1 MFYFSKKEAEK
12 RGFTDIQNA
21 QFAALAAQRNQGA
34 QAVADF
40 IGRSRGV
47 SEDVGRLD
55 AVNAVDD
62 IKRLYRSY
70 DQTVL
75 KEFEPNTE
83 FTLLND
89 LMALSRSVRIEESV
103 YEYAKTGG
111 GGNAHTSMSGQI
123 GALLNATV
131 YDFDG
136 TMVPVHDT
144 GFKFN
149 WRDPIFNKGSALQ
162 SLADA
167 QENSVKIVRRK
178 YVDYIFDGFKD
189 ADGNYIEFD
198 KKTWKGLKHDER
210 VLQIVLNFDFDTS
223 EDPAKIREE
232 AIKLRDTLKVDN
244 NQYAKQTWYISAE
257 MMSNW
262 EQYFDRNQIRTVLE
276 EIKKLSGIEGV
287 KEDSKLKGNQI
298 LIIPLGAGVIAPIV
312 GQAFGTVADPRLFYN
327 SDYVWRT
334 WGAAGLMVKTDINN
348 KRSVIFASGA
358 NVEGRTNTYSGF
370 FTSDTNSTT
379 EKQKDKEK
387 DKEKEPIIVI
397 VNGEEVNLVNMSGK
411 ELAEFAKQHEL
422 TPQQSKETVPNFAK
436 RLKEEFEAKL
446 SGTGK

>member
-1 MFYFSKKEAEK
+1 MLYFSKKEAEK

-21 QFAALAAQRNQGA
+21 QFAALVAQRNQGA

-62 IKRLYRSY
+62 IKRLYRAY

-89 LMALSRSVRIEESV
+89 LMPLSRPVRIEESV

-111 GGNAHTSMSGQI
+111 GGDAHTSMSGQV

-131 YDFDG
+131 YDYDG
-136 TMVPVHDT
+136 TMVPIHDT
-144 GFKFN
+144 GFKFT

-167 QENSVKIVRRK
+167 QKNSVKTVRRK
-178 YVDYIFDGFKD
+178 YVDYIFDGFIDKN
-189 ADGNYIEFD
+189 GNYIVFD

-210 VLQIVLNFDFDTS
+210 VLQIDLEFNFATS
-223 EDPAKIREE
+223 RDPAQIRDE
-232 AIKLRDTLKVDN
+232 ARKLRDVLKVDN
-244 NQYAKQTWYISAE
+244 DQYAKQTWYISAE

-262 EQYFDRNQIRTVLE
+262 EQYFDSNQIRTVFE
-276 EIKKLSGIEGV
+276 EIKKLAGIENI
-287 KEDSKLKGNQI
+287 KEDSKLKGNEI
-298 LIIPLGAGVIAPIV
+298 LIIPLGADIIAPIV

-348 KRSVIFASGA
+348 KRSVIFASSK
-358 NVEGRTNTYSGF
+358 NTEGLTNTYSGL
-370 FTSDTNSTT
+370 FTSNPKSTT
-379 EKQKDKEK
+379 DKQ
-387 DKEKEPIIVI
+387 KEKEPVIVI
-397 VNGEEVNLVNMSGK
+397 VNGEEVNLANMSGR
-411 ELAEFAKQHEL
+411 ELAEFAAQHEL
-422 TPQQSKETVPNFAK
+422 TSQQSKETVPNFAK

-446 SGTGK
+446 SGTGE

>member
-12 RGFTDIQNA
+12 RGFTDVQNT
-21 QFAALAAQRNQGA
+21 QFAALVTQRNQGA

-47 SEDVGRLD
+47 REDIGRLD

-167 QENSVKIVRRK
+167 QENSVKIIRRK
-178 YVDYIFDGFKD
+178 YVDYIFDGFRD

-210 VLQIVLNFDFDTS
+210 VQQVRLTFNFATS
-223 EDPAKIREE
+223 NDPAKIRAE
-232 AIKLRDTLKVDN
+232 AIKLRDVLKVGN

-262 EQYFDRNQIRTVLE
+262 EQYFDSNQIRTVLE
-276 EIKKLSGIEGV
+276 EIKKLSGIESV

-358 NVEGRTNTYSGF
+358 NVEGRTNTYSSF
-370 FTSDTNSTT
+370 FTSDTDSATN
-379 EKQKDKEK
+379 
-387 DKEKEPIIVI
+387 KEKEPLIVI
-397 VNGEEVNLVNMSGK
+397 VNGEEVNLANMIGK
-411 ELAEFAKQHEL
+411 ELAEFAAQHEL
-422 TPQQSKETVPNFAK
+422 TPKQPKETVPNFAK
-436 RLKEEFEAKL
+436 RLKEEFEAKS
-446 SGTGK
+446 SGTGE

>member
-12 RGFTDIQNA
+12 RGFTDVQNA
-21 QFAALAAQRNQGA
+21 QFAALVAQRNQGA

-47 SEDVGRLD
+47 REDIGRLD
-55 AVNAVDD
+55 VVNAVDD

-89 LMALSRSVRIEESV
+89 LMSLSRSVRIEESV

-167 QENSVKIVRRK
+167 QENSIKTIRRK
-178 YVDYIFDGFKD
+178 YVDYIFDGFRD

-198 KKTWKGLKHDER
+198 KKTWKGFKHDER
-210 VLQIVLNFDFDTS
+210 VQQVRLTFNFAAS
-223 EDPAKIREE
+223 NDPTKIRAE
-232 AIKLRDTLKVDN
+232 AIKLRDALKIQN
-244 NQYAKQTWYISAE
+244 KQSAEQTWYVSAE
-257 MMSNW
+257 TMSNW
-262 EQYFDRNQIRTVLE
+262 EQYFDSNQIRTVLE
-276 EIKKLSGIEGV
+276 EIKKLSGIKDI
-287 KEDSKLKGNQI
+287 KEDSKLSGNQI
-298 LIIPLGAGVIAPIV
+298 FIVPLSAGVIAPIV

-334 WGAAGLMVKTDINN
+334 WGAAGIMVKTDINGN
-348 KRSVIFASGA
+348 YSAIFAS
-358 NVEGRTNTYSGF
+358 S
-370 FTSDTNSTT
+370 
-379 EKQKDKEK
+379 
-387 DKEKEPIIVI
+387 
-397 VNGEEVNLVNMSGK
+397 
-411 ELAEFAKQHEL
+411 
-422 TPQQSKETVPNFAK
+422 
-436 RLKEEFEAKL
+436 
-446 SGTGK
+446 